1 MKQYFILSMVT
12 MLSGCQDSFLD
23 VKPDKALVVPA
34 TLADYQAVL
43 DNFDSMNSPGLSL
56 IAGDEFT
63 ASAEQVQSWEYVERQ
78 AYLWADDL
86 YSGAG
91 SADWDVPYKAV
102 FAANLVLEG
111 AGKLSPGA
119 ELSNLIG
126 YAYFY
131 RANAFFGLAQQ
142 FAPPYEAGSARSQL
156 GIPLKLTTEVTRT
169 VARAS
174 LFDTYQQILADLQQ
188 AAELITAES
197 IWKNRPSRAAVF
209 ALLAR
214 VQLAMGDY
222 ESAGKSASA
231 SLALSGKLVDFND
244 LDPGAKMSFPHSPKD
259 ANQEVLYYNR
269 MNFYLF
275 FFTPY
280 YQVDSSLYASYG
292 PDDLR
297 KQCYFDTLSDG
308 TVWYK
313 GSYAGSFGFF
323 SGLATDEVYLT
334 RAECYARQGRTGQA
348 LSDLNALLV
357 KRFKKGTFNPLTAAS
372 AEQALRLV
380 IAERKKE
387 LVARGLRWAD
397 LRRLN
402 REEAFKTTLRRRFD
416 GKEYV
421 LFPGSPRYTFPIP
434 PNELSGSGIQQNPR

>member
-1 MKQYFILSMVT
+1 MKKYVIWPVLAVLLS
-12 MLSGCQDSFLD
+12 CQDSFLD
-23 VKPDKALVVPA
+23 VKPDKALVVPT

-43 DNFDSMNSPGLSL
+43 DNFDSMNSPGLNL

-63 ASAEQVQSWEYVERQ
+63 ASPEQFQSWEYVERQ
-78 AYLWADDL
+78 AYLWAEDL

-91 SADWDVPYKAV
+91 SSDWDVPYKAV

-111 AGKLSPGA
+111 ADKLSPSA
-119 ELSNLIG
+119 ESSNLIG

-131 RANAFFGLAQQ
+131 RANAFYGLAQQ
-142 FAPPYEAGSARSQL
+142 FAQPYEPQSARSQL
-156 GIPLKLTTEVTRT
+156 GIPLKLTTQVTKT

-174 LFDTYQQILADLQQ
+174 LFDTYQQILSDLQQ
-188 AAELITAES
+188 AAGLVTAES
-197 IWKNRPSRAAVF
+197 VWKNRPSRAAVY
-209 ALLAR
+209 ALMAR

-222 ESAGKSASA
+222 ENAEKSASA
-231 SLALSGKLVDFND
+231 SLTLSGELVDFNE
-244 LDPGAKMSFPHSPKD
+244 LDTAAKLSFPDSPKD

-292 PDDLR
+292 AGDLR
-297 KQCYFDTLSDG
+297 KRCYFDTLADG

-334 RAECYARQGRTGQA
+334 RAECYARKGSTGLA
-348 LSDLNALLV
+348 LSDLNTLLA
-357 KRFKKGTFNPLTAAS
+357 KRFKKGAFKPLTVNN

-402 REEAFKTTLRRRFD
+402 KEEAFKTTLRRTVD
-416 GKEYV
+416 GKQYV
-421 LFPGSPRYTFPIP
+421 LTPGSVRYTFPIP
-434 PNELSGSGIQQNPR
+434 PGELSGSGIEQNPR